1 VICHDDIR
9 ILKKLLKTVQQR
21 NKLLVRIRVAIRLLK
36 LTTLVM
42 EVQRRDEVW
51 WYRENSNASK
61 ASSKEQ
67 L

>member
-1 VICHDDIR
+1 
-9 ILKKLLKTVQQR
+9 LKTVQHR
-21 NKLLVRIRVAIRLLK
+21 NKFLVRIRVEIRFLMLN
-36 LTTLVM
+36 TLVTD
-42 EVQRRDEVW
+42 VQRRDEVS

>member
-1 VICHDDIR
+1 MISEF
-9 ILKKLLKTVQQR
+9 KKLLKIVQHR
-21 NKLLVRIRVAIRLLK
+21 NKFLVRIRVAIRLLK
-36 LTTLVM
+36 LTTLVT

>member
-1 VICHDDIR
+1 MISE
-9 ILKKLLKTVQQR
+9 LKKKLLKTEQHR
-21 NKLLVRIRVAIRLLK
+21 NKFLVRIRPAIRLSK
-36 LTTLVM
+36 LTTLVT